1 MMLFLANLGAIP
13 AGVAAAPGGP
23 VPYAAAILVLA
34 AGLVWQIWRVRQR
47 SRDLHDRQE
56 RVRGLESLLAIS
68 ARIHAFRDSEHL
80 LHEITQ
86 SVRESLGFRM
96 VLLRIYNV
104 ADKVFEAKAFSG
116 IDEEGIEYL
125 RNSPMTLTGFR
136 KMALPQFLVSNSYLI
151 RHTIEGAEQA
161 LADAYTQAQ
170 EKRAE
175 GDWDERDALII
186 PLNSPEGEIR
196 GYLSVDD
203 PVDHKVPGLQTIQML
218 ELFAQQAATAIA
230 SAELYSRLHRQ
241 NQELTRSSDRLR
253 YHNELK
259 NNFVAN
265 VSHELRTPLTS
276 IKAYSE
282 ALVHGRERMDDAAQG
297 EFLRVIQSESEKLT
311 GIVNNLL
318 DLERM
323 EREQVTFNRHQTDLV
338 ALVRG
343 IEGAARSQAETKRI
357 AFTMHMDREEILL
370 GVDAD
375 LVRQLIRHLLDNA
388 FKFTPSGGKVH
399 LSLVDGVSSV
409 RIVVEDNGI
418 GVPDNKMTY
427 IFDRFYQV
435 DGSSTREHGGQGI
448 GLAICRDIVTRHSGR
463 IWGER
468 VQPQG
473 VRFNALLPRRDEIVR
488 RGQNNG
494 RNTVFSDVPEF
505 AERLIH
511 WVGELLRARVV
522 ALLLPDA
529 GGEHLVV
536 EAAMGLDDRVVQDLR
551 LARGEGVAGRV
562 WATGEPS
569 LGDAEAAGLR
579 LPVDRTGGA
588 PGGGTLLSAP
598 VMREGRVVGVVHVAS
613 RLDGRP
619 FGVRDRLLLQAIAA
633 RLGHVLER
641 VVVHQHSNREFG
653 DLAQALRKSVAIR
666 RARHDDLA
674 EICHDI
680 CIETGRRMNLSETEL
695 TSLAFALQTYD
706 LGLTGIPDDIIY
718 KGPPL
723 EPEEWEILQQHV
735 HLSLQ
740 LISSLDAPGEV
751 HDIVLHHHEH
761 YDGTGYPRGLSGE
774 DIPLGARLLMLADS
788 LTAMLQGRP
797 YRRAVPLEQALAEMQ
812 QRAGSQFCP
821 RCLDNFLD
829 EAQHHAER
837 IAAVQHARNLALPP
851 PAVRIAAPAA
861 DEAAD
866 IEEELVGAAPGA
878 GIAS

>member
-1 MMLFLANLGAIP
+1 MTFFSAHLGAIP

-23 VPYAAAILVLA
+23 LPYAVAILALA
-34 AGLVWQIWRVRQR
+34 AGLFWQIWRVRQR

-80 LHEITQ
+80 LSEISQ

-104 ADKVFEAKAFSG
+104 ADKVFEAKAFAG

-125 RNSPMTLTGFR
+125 RNTPVTLAEFR
-136 KMALPQFLVSNSYLI
+136 KLALPQFQVSNSYLL
-151 RHTIEGAEQA
+151 RHTMEGAEQA
-161 LADAYTQAQ
+161 MAGGYVQ
-170 EKRAE
+170 EQGPRQE
-175 GDWDERDALII
+175 GEWDERDALII
-186 PLNSPEGEIR
+186 PLTSPEGEIR

-203 PVDHKVPGLQTIQML
+203 PVDRKIPGLQTIQML

-343 IEGAARSQAETKRI
+343 LEGTARSQADVKRI

-399 LSLVDGVSSV
+399 LSVVDGVSSV

-448 GLAICRDIVTRHSGR
+448 GLAICRDIVTRHGGR

-473 VRFNALLPRRDEIVR
+473 VRFNALLPRRDEIVH
-488 RGQNNG
+488 RGQSSG
-494 RNTVFSDVPEF
+494 RSTVFNDVPEF

-522 ALLLPDA
+522 ALLLPDL

-536 EAAMGLDDRVVQDLR
+536 EAAMGLEDRVVQDLR

-562 WATGEPS
+562 WATGEPA
-569 LGDAEAAGLR
+569 LGDAEAAGVR
-579 LPVDRTGGA
+579 SPADGAAARPETG
-588 PGGGTLLSAP
+588 TMLSAP
-598 VMREGRVVGVVHVAS
+598 VTREGRVVGVVNVAS

-641 VVVHQHSNREFG
+641 VVVHQRSNREFG

-680 CIETGRRMNLSETEL
+680 CIETARRMGLTEPEMM
-695 TSLAFALQTYD
+695 SLAFALQTYD

-761 YDGTGYPRGLSGE
+761 FDGSGYPQGLGGE

-797 YRRAVPLEQALAEMQ
+797 YRRAVTLEQALTEMQ

-821 RCLDNFLD
+821 RCLANFLD
-829 EAQHHAER
+829 EAQRHAER
-837 IAAVQHARNLALPP
+837 IGAVQHARNLALPS
-851 PAVRIAAPAA
+851 PARQPAAPAVI
-861 DEAAD
+861 EAEYED
-866 IEEELVGAAPGA
+866 GELVGAATGDA
-878 GIAS
+878 RAH

>member
-1 MMLFLANLGAIP
+1 MMLFSANLGAIP

-23 VPYAAAILVLA
+23 VPYAVAILVLA

-80 LHEITQ
+80 LNEISQ

-104 ADKVFEAKAFSG
+104 ADKVFEAKAFAG

-125 RNSPMTLTGFR
+125 RNTPVTLAEFR
-136 KMALPQFLVSNSYLI
+136 KLALPQFQVSNSYFL
-151 RHTIEGAEQA
+151 RHTMEGAEQA
-161 LADAYTQAQ
+161 MAGGYVQSQGQRQ
-170 EKRAE
+170 EGE
-175 GDWDERDALII
+175 WDERDALII
-186 PLNSPEGEIR
+186 PLTSPEGEIR

-203 PVDHKVPGLQTIQML
+203 PIDRLIPGLQTIQML

-282 ALVHGRERMDDAAQG
+282 ALVHGRERMDDTAQG

-343 IEGAARSQAETKRI
+343 IEGSARSQAETKRI
-357 AFTMHMDREEILL
+357 AFTMHVDREEILL

-399 LSLVDGVSSV
+399 LSVVDGVSSV

-448 GLAICRDIVTRHSGR
+448 GLAICRDIVTRHGGR

-562 WATGEPS
+562 WATCEPA

-579 LPVDRTGGA
+579 LAADRTAGG
-588 PGGGTLLSAP
+588 PGSGTLLSAP

-613 RLDGRP
+613 RLDGRS

-633 RLGHVLER
+633 RLGHVLAR
-641 VVVHQHSNREFG
+641 VVVHQTSNREFG

-761 YDGTGYPRGLSGE
+761 YDGSGYPRGLNGE

-797 YRRAVPLEQALAEMQ
+797 YRRAVTLEQALAEMQ

-821 RCLDNFLD
+821 RCLANFLD
-829 EAQHHAER
+829 EAQHHADR

-851 PAVRIAAPAA
+851 PAVRIAAPAD
-861 DEAAD
+861 DEATD
-866 IEEELVGAAPGA
+866 FEGELVGAASGDRY
-878 GIAS
+878 AS

>member
-1 MMLFLANLGAIP
+1 MTLFLANLGAIP

-23 VPYAAAILVLA
+23 VPYAVAILALV

-47 SRDLHDRQE
+47 SNDLHDRQE

-68 ARIHAFRDSEHL
+68 ARIHASRDSEHL
-80 LHEITQ
+80 LNEISQ

-104 ADKVFEAKAFSG
+104 ADKVFEAKAFAG

-125 RNSPMTLTGFR
+125 RNTPVSLAEFR
-136 KMALPQFLVSNSYLI
+136 KLALPQFQVSNSYFL
-151 RHTIEGAEQA
+151 RHTMEGAEQA
-161 LADAYTQAQ
+161 MAGGYVQSQGQRQ
-170 EKRAE
+170 EGE
-175 GDWDERDALII
+175 WDERDALII
-186 PLNSPEGEIR
+186 PLTSPEGEIR

-203 PVDHKVPGLQTIQML
+203 PTDRLIPGLKTIQML

-343 IEGAARSQAETKRI
+343 IEGSARAQAETKRI
-357 AFTMHMDREEILL
+357 AFTMHVDREEILL

-448 GLAICRDIVTRHSGR
+448 GLAICRDIVTRHGGR

-494 RNTVFSDVPEF
+494 RLTVFNDVPEF

-511 WVGELLRARVV
+511 WVGELLWARVV

-536 EAAMGLDDRVVQDLR
+536 EAAMGLDDRVVQDMR

-562 WATGEPS
+562 WATGEPE
-569 LGDAEAAGLR
+569 LGEAAAAGVRAAPDRAGDR
-579 LPVDRTGGA
+579 LETGS
-588 PGGGTLLSAP
+588 LLSAP
-598 VMREGRVVGVVHVAS
+598 VTRDGRVVGVVNVAS

-619 FGVRDRLLLQAIAA
+619 FGVCDRLLLQAIAA

-641 VVVHQHSNREFG
+641 VVVHQRSNREFG

-674 EICHDI
+674 EICHDV
-680 CIETGRRMNLSETEL
+680 CIETARRMGLSEPEL
-695 TSLAFALQTYD
+695 MSLAFALQTYD

-761 YDGTGYPRGLSGE
+761 FDGSGYPQGLAGE

-797 YRRAVPLEQALAEMQ
+797 YRRAVNLEQALAEMQ

-821 RCLDNFLD
+821 RTLTNFLD
-829 EAQHHAER
+829 EAQRHVER
-837 IAAVQHARNLALPP
+837 IGEVQHARNLALPT
-851 PAVRIAAPAA
+851 PAPKDAA
-861 DEAAD
+861 DGVPESEAG
-866 IEEELVGAAPGA
+866 ELVGAVA
-878 GIAS
+878 GDLSAI

>member
-1 MMLFLANLGAIP
+1 MTLFLANLGAIP

-23 VPYAAAILVLA
+23 VPYALAILALA

-47 SRDLHDRQE
+47 SRDLLDRQE
-56 RVRGLESLLAIS
+56 RARGLESLLAIS

-80 LHEITQ
+80 LNEITQ

-104 ADKVFEAKAFSG
+104 SDKVFEAKSFAG

-136 KMALPQFLVSNSYLI
+136 KMALPQFLISNSYLI

-175 GDWDERDALII
+175 GEWDERDALII

-203 PVDHKVPGLQTIQML
+203 PVDHKLPGLQTIQML

-323 EREQVTFNRHQTDLV
+323 EREQVTFNRHLTDLV

-343 IEGAARSQAETKRI
+343 IEGSARTQAETKRI
-357 AFTMHMDREEILL
+357 AFTMHVDREEILL

-399 LSLVDGVSSV
+399 LSVVDGVSSV

-418 GVPDNKMTY
+418 GVPDNKLTY

-448 GLAICRDIVTRHSGR
+448 GLAICRDIVTRHGGR

-494 RNTVFSDVPEF
+494 RLTVFNDVPEF

-511 WVGELLRARVV
+511 WVGELLRARMV

-536 EAAMGLDDRVVQDLR
+536 EAAMGLEDRVVQDMR
-551 LARGEGVAGRV
+551 LARGEGIAGRV
-562 WATGEPS
+562 WATGEPA
-569 LGDAEAAGLR
+569 LGEAAAAGVR
-579 LPVDRTGGA
+579 AAPDRTGDLPQTGS
-588 PGGGTLLSAP
+588 LLSAP
-598 VMREGRVVGVVHVAS
+598 VMRDGRVVGVVNVAS

-619 FGVRDRLLLQAIAA
+619 FGVCDSLLLQAIAA

-641 VVVHQHSNREFG
+641 VVVHQRSNREFG

-666 RARHDDLA
+666 RARHDELA
-674 EICHDI
+674 ELCHDI
-680 CIETGRRMNLSETEL
+680 CIDRPALGTLRARADEPGLRAADLRPGPDRHPRRHHLQGAAARARGVGDPAAARPPEPAADLVAGRSRRGARHRPAPPR
-695 TSLAFALQTYD
+695 AFRRF
-706 LGLTGIPDDIIY
+706 GLPAGADRR
-718 KGPPL
+718 GHPPGRA
-723 EPEEWEILQQHV
+723 PADAGGQPHR
-735 HLSLQ
+735 
-740 LISSLDAPGEV
+740 DAPG
-751 HDIVLHHHEH
+751 
-761 YDGTGYPRGLSGE
+761 PS
-774 DIPLGARLLMLADS
+774 
-788 LTAMLQGRP
+788 
-797 YRRAVPLEQALAEMQ
+797 
-812 QRAGSQFCP
+812 
-821 RCLDNFLD
+821 
-829 EAQHHAER
+829 
-837 IAAVQHARNLALPP
+837 LPP
-851 PAVRIAAPAA
+851 GR
-861 DEAAD
+861 E
-866 IEEELVGAAPGA
+866 PGA
-878 GIAS
+878 GARRDAAARRQPVLPALPGDLPGRVAAPRRAHRRGAARAQPGPAAAAAGSRG